1 MQISTIWTI
10 GRKTRGGCPNA
21 FWLGKPARFGSGVL
35 SDNRY
40 ESGLPLSRALT
51 DLYRQNR
58 GVRDSHA
65 DFDYLDY
72 REEDSGR
79 LS

>member
-35 SDNRY
+35 SNDCSK
-40 ESGLPLSRALT
+40 SGKAPLCRTLT
-51 DLYRQNR
+51 DHCRQDCGTRNSY
-58 GVRDSHA
+58 V
-65 DFDYLDY
+65 DFDYSDY
-72 REEDSGR
+72 RRDPGR

>member
-1 MQISTIWTI
+1 M
-10 GRKTRGGCPNA
+10 
-21 FWLGKPARFGSGVL
+21 L